1 MVIILTT
8 VNSEDQSNMIS
19 KGLIDKKLAF
29 CVKAIQNIKSTYYW
43 KNKIVSDN
51 EIIIIIKT
59 FSNNIDKVKDY
70 LLKKHNYET
79 PEIILVKS
87 KSLNDEYTKWA
98 NNQVDW
104 IFKMPI
110 TYIM

>member
-8 VNSEDQSNMIS
+8 VNSESESNKIS
-19 KGLIDKKLAF
+19 KGLIEKKLAF

-43 KNKIVSDN
+43 KNKIVTDN

-70 LLKKHNYET
+70 IMNNHSYET
-79 PEIILVKS
+79 PEIILVES
-87 KSLNDEYTKWA
+87 KSLNDDYTKWA
-98 NNQVDW
+98 INQIDS
-104 IFKMPI
+104 I
-110 TYIM
+110 